1 MLSTDNVAQRKAKL
15 SAAKRALVEKR
26 LRGGGSETKRP
37 QVIRKRS
44 EQGPAVLS
52 FAQQRLWFIDQLES
66 GSSFYNI
73 PVAVRLSGVLQQ
85 ELLART
91 LSEMVRR
98 HEILRTHFS
107 EVDGKPI
114 QIISPAASLPMP
126 VIDLSGLAETKREA
140 AAAQLASEETSTPF
154 DLSTGPLIRARLLRL
169 SAENHVVLLTMHH
182 IVTDG
187 WSLGVL
193 IKEVAALYDAY
204 TRGLPSPLAELEL
217 QYADYAAWQ
226 RAWLQGDVLEQQL
239 NYWRKQLGGKLP
251 VLVLPTD
258 RPRPAVQSFRG
269 ARCTLKLSPQL
280 VESVTS
286 LSQREGVTL
295 FMTLLATFQ
304 ILLYRYTQQEDVMV
318 GTAIANRNRAET
330 EKLIGFLANTLVMR
344 TSLSG
349 EPTFMEVLERV
360 REVSLGSYTHQ
371 DLPFEKLVE
380 ELQPERDLSRLPL
393 FQTMF
398 ILQNAPTERLEL
410 NNLELRRL
418 EVDNWSA
425 KLDLLLTM
433 TESSQGLTGT
443 WIYSTDLFDRATI
456 ERMMVHF
463 QTLLEGVVADPHQKI
478 STMPLLS
485 KEEWRQSVVEWNSAT
500 SEQGGSRCM
509 HELFEE
515 HAERTPDAVAVVYEE
530 EELNYYELNRR
541 ANQLAHYLN
550 KLGVGPQVLV
560 GICVERSVEMIVGLL
575 GILKAGGTYV
585 PLDPTYPSERLAF
598 MVEDSQTRILVTQ
611 KRLVHDLPVDG
622 TEVLCLDAHW
632 HLIAQ
637 EEMSNP
643 VTAVTPENL
652 AYVIYTS
659 GSTGR
664 PKGVMVCHRTVV
676 HLFHALQPRIGFDA
690 RDVWTVVHSYAFDFS
705 VWEIWGALLYGGRL
719 VIVPSWVTRTP
730 SAFYDLLRTQR
741 VTVLNQ
747 TPSAFAQLIGER
759 EENDWDSGELALK
772 VVVLGGDTLPQDL
785 LTKMGQ
791 GSTPVWNFYGPTE
804 ATVWTTLQELDR
816 TDGVVSV
823 GRPMADTQVYILD
836 KQQQPVPVGVAGELY
851 IGGDNLSHG
860 YLNRPAL
867 TAEKFITHPFSGN
880 AGARL
885 YRTGDLMRYL
895 SDGRIEFL
903 GRIDHQVK
911 IRGFRIELGEIET
924 ALTTHP
930 SVDECVV
937 VAREDRPGDK
947 RLVAYVVCGAEE
959 ADSVTRWR
967 EHLRERL
974 PEYMLP
980 SAFVQLAS
988 MPLTPNGKVDRRSL
1002 PAPEAGEGENR
1013 EGLRAERTPVE
1024 EILAGL
1030 WAEVLHVEE
1039 VGVDENFFELGG
1051 HSLLATQLMSRVREA
1066 FGVELAL
1073 RKVFEEPTVAGLAAH
1088 IEQLLKS
1095 TEALASPPMV
1105 RASRDG
1111 HLPLSFAQQRL
1122 WFVNQLE
1129 PANPFYNIPVAVR
1142 LSGTLDIEALE
1153 RTLTEVVRRHEALRT
1168 HVAEVEG
1175 KPVQVISPAAPVPLP
1190 LTELGGLD
1198 EAEREAEARRLT
1210 AEEAGTP
1217 FDLKRAPLVRARLLR
1232 LSAEEHIVLFT
1243 MHHIV
1248 SDAWSFGVL
1257 IREVAALY
1265 TAYAQGRPSPLAELE
1280 LQYADYAAWQ
1290 REWLRDEVLE
1300 EQLSYWRGQL
1310 GGRLP
1315 VLELPTDR
1323 PRPAVQSYRGSHRTF
1338 TLRNEVAAGVK
1349 ELNRREGVTLFMTL
1363 LAAFQTLLHRYSGQ
1377 DDILVGSFIAGR
1389 NRKEVEP
1396 LVGCFV
1402 NTLVL
1407 RTDVGGNP
1415 RFRELLRRVREVT
1428 LSAYAHQD
1436 VPFEKL
1442 VEELQPERSV
1452 SHTPLFQVAFGMQN
1466 TPAERLE
1473 LPQLAMSNVSGEDGT
1488 AKFDLTLTA
1497 AETEGGLRLS
1507 WNYNTEMFDKETV
1520 GRMARHYERI
1530 VEAVV
1535 AEPELRVPEIELLGA
1550 EERELLLVGWNQTK
1564 SDYLHDRCLHQ
1575 LIEAQAALT
1584 PERVAVVYEDA
1595 ELSYVELNARANQLA
1610 RHLRA
1615 LGVGPDSLV
1624 GVMMERTAE
1633 MVVALLGVL
1642 KAGGAY
1648 VPLDPAYPQ
1657 ERSSFMLEDSRAR
1670 VLLTERHLAG
1680 ALPGV
1685 RAQVIALDAEWE
1697 SISRLGAGNPEN
1709 VTSPS
1714 DLAYV
1719 IYTSGSTGRPKGVQI
1734 SHRALVNFL
1743 SSMAG
1748 RPGLSRPDVL
1758 LSVTSLSFDIAGL
1771 ELFLP
1776 LTVGAR
1782 VVLATRAEA
1791 ADGLALARRLS
1802 DSRATV
1808 MQATPA
1814 TWRLLLD
1821 AGWGGDERLT
1831 ALCGGEALAS
1841 ALAAE
1846 LTARTGSLWNMYGPT
1861 ETTIW
1866 SAVAEVAAGGA
1877 EVTIGGGIAN
1887 TQLYVLDARLGPA
1900 PAGVAGELYIGGDG
1914 LARGYLN
1921 RPGLTAEKFMPDPHA
1936 VEAGARMYRTGDL
1949 VRRLADGRI
1958 RFLGRIDHQVK
1969 VRGYRIELGEIEA
1982 ALAAY
1987 PSVGECVVV
1996 ARADGRGDKR
2006 LVAYLVGASDA
2017 EPATAGEL
2025 REHLRRRL
2033 PEYMVP
2039 WVFVQLPEMPL
2050 TPNGKVDRKALSAPE
2065 LDDEAG
2071 TGGIRQ
2077 LQTPVEEVL
2086 AGIFAEVLRV
2096 KEVGVD
2102 ESFFELG
2109 GHSLLATQLMS
2120 RVREAFSV
2128 EVALRKLFEGPTV
2141 AELAEHIEELLRSGK
2156 AIPAP
2161 SVVRAPKDGRLP
2173 LSFAQQRLWFIDQ
2186 LEPANPFYNIPVAV
2200 RLSGHLNV
2208 EALGRT
2214 LTEVVRRHEV
2224 LRTHFT
2230 EVEGEPVQVISPAGA
2245 LELPVTDLSGM
2256 NGDERESEARRLTAQ
2271 EGRTPFDLGRGPL
2284 IRARLL
2290 RLSEEEHVALL
2301 TMHHIV
2307 ADGWSF
2313 GVLVRELA
2321 ALYAAYVQG
2330 DTSPLPELELQYA
2343 GYAAWQRGWLQGEVL
2358 EEQLS
2363 YWRKQLGGKLPVL
2376 ELPSD
2381 RPRPAV
2387 QTFRGSHATFTL
2399 RPDVAKGVKKLSR
2412 RDSVTPFM
2420 TLLAAFQVL
2429 LHRYTNQDDLLVGSA
2444 IAGRNRKE
2452 VEPLIGCFV
2461 NTLVLRTD
2469 VGGNPRFRELLR
2481 RVREVTLSAYAHQD
2495 VPFEK
2500 LVEELQP
2507 ERSVSHTPLFQVAF
2521 GMQNTPA
2528 AVLELPGLRLS
2539 SVAADNEVG
2548 RFDLTVWVAEKT
2560 AGMQVRWSYNTD
2572 LFDEATIGRMQGHY
2586 EELLLSV
2593 EEEPDACLSAL
2604 NMFTA
2609 AEKAQQLTQEEKSA
2623 KSVYKKFM
2631 SAKLKPVSLP
2641 NTAFVKTDSLL
2652 KGR

>member
-1 MLSTDNVAQRKAKL
+1 MPGTDNLAERTAEL
-15 SAAKRALVEKR
+15 SAAKRALIEKR
-26 LRGGGSETKRP
+26 LRGGRSETKRP
-37 QVIRKRS
+37 QVIPRRS
-44 EQGPAVLS
+44 EWEPAVLS
-52 FAQQRLWFIDQLES
+52 FAQQRLWFIDQLER
-66 GSSFYNI
+66 GSSFYNT

-85 ELLART
+85 EVLERT
-91 LSEMVRR
+91 LSEIVRR
-98 HEILRTHFS
+98 HETLRTHFA
-107 EVDGKPI
+107 EVDGKPV
-114 QIISPAASLPMP
+114 QIISPAAPLPLP
-126 VIDLSGLAETKREA
+126 VTDLSGLAEAEREA
-140 AAAQLASEETSTPF
+140 AAARLASEEAAIPF
-154 DLSTGPLIRARLLRL
+154 DLGTGPLIRARLLRL
-169 SAENHVVLLTMHH
+169 SAEEHVVLLTMHH

-187 WSLGVL
+187 WSIGVF
-193 IKEVAALYDAY
+193 IKEVAALYEAY
-204 TRGLPSPLAELEL
+204 TRGRTSPLAELEF

-226 RAWLQGDVLEQQL
+226 RGWLQGEALEAQL
-239 NYWRKQLGGKLP
+239 GYWREQLGGRLP
-251 VLVLPTD
+251 VLELPTD

-269 ARCTLKLSPQL
+269 ARCTLRLSPQL
-280 VESVTS
+280 VESLTS
-286 LSQREGVTL
+286 HGRREGVTL
-295 FMTLLATFQ
+295 FMTLLAAFQ
-304 ILLYRYTQQEDVMV
+304 TLLHRYTQQDDVLV

-330 EKLIGFLANTLVMR
+330 EQLIGFFANTLVMR
-344 TSLSG
+344 TSLAG
-349 EPTFMEVLERV
+349 DPTFIEVLHRV
-360 REVSLGSYTHQ
+360 REVSLGAYAHQ

-380 ELQPERDLSRLPL
+380 ELQPERSLSHLPL

-398 ILQNAPTERLEL
+398 ILQNAPLQRLEL
-410 NNLELRRL
+410 DSLKLSPL

-433 TESSQGLTGT
+433 TEDPQGLTGT
-443 WIYSTDLFDRATI
+443 WIYNTDLFDATTV

-463 QTLLEGVVADPHQKI
+463 QTLLEGVAADPHQKI

-485 KEEWRQSVVEWNSAT
+485 QEEWRQSVVEWNSAT

-509 HELFEE
+509 QELFEE
-515 HAERTPDAVAVVYEE
+515 HAERTPDAVAVVYED
-530 EELNYYELNRR
+530 EELSYDELNRR
-541 ANQLAHYLN
+541 ANRLAHYL
-550 KLGVGPQVLV
+550 KRLGAGPQVLV

-575 GILKAGGTYV
+575 GILKAGATYV

-598 MVEDSQTRILVTQ
+598 MVEDSRTPILLTQ
-611 KRLVHDLPVDG
+611 ERLVPILPAQG
-622 TEVLCLDAHW
+622 TRVVCLDADW

-637 EEMSNP
+637 EGAENP
-643 VTAVTPENL
+643 STAVTPENL

-664 PKGVMVCHRTVV
+664 PKGVMVCHRAVV

-705 VWEIWGALLYGGRL
+705 VWEIWGALLHGGRL
-719 VIVPSWVTRTP
+719 VIVPSWVARTP
-730 SAFYDLLRTQR
+730 SAFYELLRTQR

-759 EENDWDSGELALK
+759 EESDWDSGELALK

-785 LTKMGQ
+785 LTKMGR

-816 TDGVVSV
+816 ADGVVSV

-836 KQQQPVPVGVAGELY
+836 RRQQPVPVGVAGELY

-860 YLNRPAL
+860 YLNRPTL
-867 TAEKFITHPFSGN
+867 TAEKFITHPFSGK

-885 YRTGDLMRYL
+885 YRTGDLTRYL

-911 IRGFRIELGEIET
+911 IRGFRIELGEVEA

-937 VAREDRPGDK
+937 VAREDMAGDK

-959 ADSVTRWR
+959 EDGAARWR

-980 SAFVQLAS
+980 SVFVRLAS
-988 MPLTPNGKVDRRSL
+988 LPLTANGKVDRRSL
-1002 PAPEAGEGENR
+1002 PAPEADGAANR
-1013 EGLRAERTPVE
+1013 EDLRGARTPVE

-1030 WAEVLHVEE
+1030 WAEVLHVRE
-1039 VGVDENFFELGG
+1039 VGIDENFFELGG

-1066 FGVELAL
+1066 FGVEVAL
-1073 RKVFEEPTVAGLAAH
+1073 RRLFEEPTVAGLAAH
-1088 IEQLLKS
+1088 VEQLLKS
-1095 TEALASPPMV
+1095 TEALAAPPMV

-1129 PANPFYNIPVAVR
+1129 QANPFYNIPVAVR
-1142 LSGTLDIEALE
+1142 LSGTLDIGALE

-1175 KPVQVISPAAPVPLP
+1175 EPVQVISPAAPVPLP
-1190 LTELGGLD
+1190 LTDLGGLE
-1198 EAEREAEARRLT
+1198 EAGREAEARRLT
-1210 AEEAGTP
+1210 TAEAGTP

-1232 LSAEEHIVLFT
+1232 LSAAEHVVLLT
-1243 MHHIV
+1243 MHHMV
-1248 SDAWSFGVL
+1248 SDGWSFGVL
-1257 IREVAALY
+1257 IGEVAALY
-1265 TAYAQGRPSPLAELE
+1265 TAFAQGRPSPLAELE

-1290 REWLRDEVLE
+1290 REWLRDEALE

-1323 PRPAVQSYRGSHRTF
+1323 PRPAVQTYRGSHRTY
-1338 TLRNEVAAGVK
+1338 TLRDEVAAGVR
-1349 ELNRREGVTLFMTL
+1349 ELSRREGVTLFMTL
-1363 LAAFQTLLHRYSGQ
+1363 LAAFQVLLHRYSGQ
-1377 DDILVGSFIAGR
+1377 DDILVGCFIAGR

-1407 RTDVGGNP
+1407 RTDLGGNP
-1415 RFRELLRRVREVT
+1415 GFRELLRRVREVT

-1442 VEELQPERSV
+1442 VEELQPARSL

-1466 TPAERLE
+1466 TPAERVE

-1497 AETEGGLRLS
+1497 AETEGGLRVS
-1507 WNYNTEMFDKETV
+1507 WNYNTEMFDEETV

-1530 VEAVV
+1530 VEAVAAV
-1535 AEPELRVPEIELLGA
+1535 PELRVPEIELLGA
-1550 EERELLLVGWNQTK
+1550 DERELLLVGWNQTK
-1564 SDYLHDRCLHQ
+1564 CDYPHDRCLHQ
-1575 LIEAQAALT
+1575 LIEAQAALA

-1595 ELSYVELNARANQLA
+1595 GLSYGELNARANQLA

-1615 LGVGPDSLV
+1615 LGVGPDSPV

-1633 MVVALLGVL
+1633 MLVALLGVL

-1648 VPLDPAYPQ
+1648 VPLDPAYPSD
-1657 ERSSFMLEDSRAR
+1657 RLAFMLEDSRAG

-1685 RAQVIALDAEWE
+1685 RARVIALDAEWE
-1697 SISRLGAGNPEN
+1697 PISRLGAGNPEN

-1714 DLAYV
+1714 NLAYV
-1719 IYTSGSTGRPKGVQI
+1719 IYTSGSTGRPKGVQV
-1734 SHRALVNFL
+1734 SHGALVNFL
-1743 SSMAG
+1743 SSMTG
-1748 RPGLSRPDVL
+1748 RPGLSRSDIL

-1782 VVLATRAEA
+1782 VALATRAEA

-1802 DSRATV
+1802 DSRVTV
-1808 MQATPA
+1808 MQATPS

-1831 ALCGGEALAS
+1831 ALCGGEAMAS

-1846 LTARTGSLWNMYGPT
+1846 LTARTSSLWNMYGPT

-1866 SAVAEVAAGGA
+1866 SAVAEVAAGAA

-1900 PAGVAGELYIGGDG
+1900 PKGVAGELYIGGDG

-1921 RPGLTAEKFMPDPHA
+1921 RPGLTAEKFVPDPHA

-1982 ALAAY
+1982 ALAAHA
-1987 PSVGECVVV
+1987 SVGECVVV
-1996 ARADGRGDKR
+1996 AREDDRGDKR

-2017 EPATAGEL
+2017 QPATAGEL

-2039 WVFVQLPEMPL
+2039 WVFVQLASMPL
-2050 TPNGKVDRKALSAPE
+2050 TPNGKVDRKALPDPE

-2071 TGGIRQ
+2071 RGGRRQ
-2077 LQTPVEEVL
+2077 PRTPVEEVL

-2096 KEVGVD
+2096 REVGVD
-2102 ESFFELG
+2102 ESFFELR

-2141 AELAEHIEELLRSGK
+2141 AELAQHIEELLRGGK

-2161 SVVRAPKDGRLP
+2161 PVVRAPRDGRLP

-2200 RLSGHLNV
+2200 RLSGRLNV

-2245 LELPVTDLSGM
+2245 LELPLTDLGGM
-2256 NGDERESEARRLTAQ
+2256 NDGARESEARRLTAQ

-2321 ALYAAYVQG
+2321 ALYAAYVRG
-2330 DTSPLPELELQYA
+2330 EASPLPELELQYA
-2343 GYAAWQRGWLQGEVL
+2343 GYAAWQRGWLRGEVL

-2387 QTFRGSHATFTL
+2387 QTFRGSHATSTL
-2399 RPDVAKGVKKLSR
+2399 RPEVAEGVRELSR
-2412 RDSVTPFM
+2412 REGVTPFM
-2420 TLLAAFQVL
+2420 TLLAVFQVL
-2429 LHRYTNQDDLLVGSA
+2429 LHRYTNQDDLVVGSA

-2452 VEPLIGCFV
+2452 VEPLIGFFI

-2469 VGGNPRFRELLR
+2469 LGGNPGFRELLR

-2507 ERSVSHTPLFQVAF
+2507 TRSLSHTPLFQVAF

-2528 AVLELPGLRLS
+2528 AELELPGLRLT
-2539 SVAADNEVG
+2539 SVAAANEVG
-2548 RFDLTVWVAEKT
+2548 RFDLTVWVAET
-2560 AGMQVRWSYNTD
+2560 AAGMQVRWSYNTD
-2572 LFDEATIGRMQGHY
+2572 LFDEATIGRMQRHY
-2586 EELLLSV
+2586 EELLGSV
-2593 EEEPDACLSAL
+2593 VAEPGARLSAL
-2604 NMFTA
+2604 NMLTA
-2609 AEKAQQLTQEEKSA
+2609 AEQAQQLTKENELA

-2631 SAKLKPVSLP
+2631 SANLKPVSLP
-2641 NTAFVKTDSLL
+2641 KTAP
-2652 KGR
+2652 